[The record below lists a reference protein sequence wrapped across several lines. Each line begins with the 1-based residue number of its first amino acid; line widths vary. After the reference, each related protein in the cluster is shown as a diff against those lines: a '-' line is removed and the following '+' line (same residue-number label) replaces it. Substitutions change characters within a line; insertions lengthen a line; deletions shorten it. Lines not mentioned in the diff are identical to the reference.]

1 MVTKRVIKELY
12 QRFNA
17 PPKDVSVL
25 NLSHHMDILREYHP
39 MKIDGDE
46 IIVEN
51 VEEYSPFRRM
61 LIKRITGIIEFNKY
75 VAFVMTEHIFFFE
88 KRGREISLHFL
99 PIKKK
104 SWIKRFLG
112 RLLKKRS

>member
-1 MVTKRVIKELY
+1 MVTKRVINELY
-12 QRFNA
+12 KKFNT
-17 PPKDVSVL
+17 PPDDINVL
-25 NLSHHMDILREYHP
+25 NLNYHMDILRKYHP
-39 MKIDGDE
+39 MKVDGDE

-61 LIKRITGIIEFNKY
+61 LIKRITGVLEFNKY

-88 KRGREISLHFL
+88 KRGKEISLHFL

-104 SWIKRFLG
+104 SWINRFWSGLF
-112 RLLKKRS
+112 KKKS